1 MNQRLFISSDGLL
14 DNFENLGSD
23 LISRKLV
30 WRGFVHVDL
39 ARFVGESFAGDI
51 SENSVLNLKY
61 FLNIL
66 RRKNYKNLVW
76 RLLVL
81 DSEDGNF
88 LGSFLFSGVKRSL
101 GILIFLP
108 RGGERGF
115 AVKFVVVETW
125 T

>member
-1 MNQRLFISSDGLL
+1 LNQRLFISSDGLL
-14 DNFENLGSD
+14 DNFENLSSD

-30 WRGFVHVDL
+30 WCGFVHVDL

-61 FLNIL
+61 SLKIS
-66 RRKNYKNLVW
+66 RRKKYTNLVW

-88 LGSFLFSGVKRSL
+88 LGSFLLSGVERSL
-101 GILIFLP
+101 GILVFLP
-108 RGGERGF
+108 RSGKRGF